1 MSGGVLS
8 DGSYRVS
15 GVFQFNAWLVD
26 FRSFLR
32 YFYMYRSIFVT

>member
-1 MSGGVLS
+1 MGFLVMGA
-8 DGSYRVS
+8 SYRVS